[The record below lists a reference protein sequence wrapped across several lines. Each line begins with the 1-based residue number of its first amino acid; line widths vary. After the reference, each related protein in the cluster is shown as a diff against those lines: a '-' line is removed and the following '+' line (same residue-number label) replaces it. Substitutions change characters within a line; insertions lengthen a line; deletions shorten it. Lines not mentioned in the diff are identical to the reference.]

1 MKKYPDKQIRKKQII
16 EKTGIN
22 LIFFVGSQFSY
33 SISRDIFSL
42 FYFENDKFLYSQLV
56 THMFMHGNI
65 MHLAFNMLALWM
77 FGSTLVSIWG
87 KNKFLFFY
95 FSCGIG
101 AAILQNYS
109 NYVNINSFMNILS
122 DASFSQQQIVSILKT
137 ATYPTYMLDF
147 VSESEIL
154 SAYSDFNTPMIGASG
169 AIYGIVVAFSF
180 MFPNTKLMLLFP
192 PVPVKAKYL
201 VPGLIVVDLFF
212 GLTSASIGS
221 IAHFAHIGGAITGLL
236 MMLYWKKSQFNN
248 RRWN

>member
-1 MKKYPDKQIRKKQII
+1 MNRTPAII
-16 EKTGIN
+16 TQLLVIN
-22 LIFFVGSQFSY
+22 LIFFIGSQFSY

-109 NYVNINSFMNILS
+109 NYVNVNSFMNILS
-122 DASFSQQQIVSILKT
+122 DASFSQQHIVSILKT
-137 ATYPTYMLDF
+137 APYPTYMLDF

>member
-1 MKKYPDKQIRKKQII
+1 MYKRQV
-16 EKTGIN
+16 IN

-65 MHLAFNMLALWM
+65 MHLAFNMFALWM

>member
-1 MKKYPDKQIRKKQII
+1 MNRTPAII
-16 EKTGIN
+16 TQLLVIN
-22 LIFFVGSQFSY
+22 LIFFVGSRFSY

-65 MHLAFNMLALWM
+65 MHLAFNMFALWM

>member
-1 MKKYPDKQIRKKQII
+1 
-16 EKTGIN
+16 
-22 LIFFVGSQFSY
+22 
-33 SISRDIFSL
+33 
-42 FYFENDKFLYSQLV
+42 
-56 THMFMHGNI
+56 
-65 MHLAFNMLALWM
+65 MLALWM
-77 FGSTLVSIWG
+77 FGSTLVNIWG

-101 AAILQNYS
+101 AAVLQNYS
-109 NYVNINSFMNILS
+109 NFVNINSFTNILS
-122 DASFSQQQIVSILKT
+122 DAGISQEQIVSVLKT
-137 ATYPTYMLDF
+137 ATYPTYILDF
-147 VSESEIL
+147 ISETEML

-221 IAHFAHIGGAITGLL
+221 IAHFAHIGGAITGFL
-236 MMLYWKKSQFNN
+236 MMWYWKKSQFNN

>member
-1 MKKYPDKQIRKKQII
+1 MNRTPAII
-16 EKTGIN
+16 TQLLVIN
-22 LIFFVGSQFSY
+22 LIFFIGSQFSY

-137 ATYPTYMLDF
+137 ATYPTYMIDF